1 MPGLEPPSRSR
12 NWIVVVAVG
21 LLAAL
26 ILAAVVVIAIFGSGA
41 GL

>member
-1 MPGLEPPSRSR
+1 MPGLEPPPHSQK
-12 NWIVVVAVG
+12 VVLVAVG

>member
-1 MPGLEPPSRSR
+1 MPELEPPSHSR
-12 NWIVVVAVG
+12 RIVLIAVG

>member
-12 NWIVVVAVG
+12 KIVLIAVG